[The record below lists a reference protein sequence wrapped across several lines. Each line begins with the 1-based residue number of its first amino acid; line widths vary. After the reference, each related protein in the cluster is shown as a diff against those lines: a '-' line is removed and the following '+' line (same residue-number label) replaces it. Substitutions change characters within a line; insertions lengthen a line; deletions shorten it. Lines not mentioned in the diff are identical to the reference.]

1 MIPRRLLILARR
13 VKGKVLASALAI
25 LLVSLSYLATAF
37 TTAFALG
44 ALARGRTDDAMFWIA
59 LTAGTVVLRALAIPL
74 RTAIT
79 TASGLA
85 VRRILR
91 ADLLAHAMALGP
103 SWASGSRLGEVQATI
118 VEGVDGLDPY
128 YSDYLPQLLITA
140 VLPASIVAGM
150 TFVHGPS
157 AAFLGACL
165 LVTLVVPRIKDAALL
180 RQGSER
186 WRTYLELSSDYM
198 ESMQGIPTLRT
209 FGAAERRRDALEARS
224 DSVYA
229 ATMRPL
235 RTSLL
240 ENGITVGFT
249 LLGTAGAVLLATIAV
264 TDGRREPLAA
274 LLVLLLSIECFR
286 PVRDLS
292 KAWHSG
298 YLGLTASG
306 GVDTILGATPDVPD
320 SGTHQLTLTT
330 PPDLQVSQV
339 SYTYPGADRPA
350 LREVSLT
357 LPAGGLIAVVGPSGA
372 GKSTFA
378 SLLSRRLDPDRGSI
392 TIDDIDLRTVSLE
405 SLRENMAIVPQH
417 THLFHDTVAAN
428 VRLGAPD
435 ATDQQVWDALR
446 DANAAAFV
454 EDLPEGLST
463 VLAEDGDSLSGGQRQ
478 RLALARALVRRTP
491 VLLLD
496 EPTSNVDR
504 EADVQIMD
512 ALARLRGQHTVIV
525 VAHRLDS
532 IMHADTVIV
541 LANGRAVE
549 HGPPATLA
557 GRDGL
562 FAALRADEQ
571 DREPT
576 AERLGEA
583 PNHVR

>member
-1 MIPRRLLILARR
+1 MIPKRLMILALR

-25 LLVSLSYLATAF
+25 LIVSLSYLATAF
-37 TTAFALG
+37 ATAFALG
-44 ALARGRTDDAMFWIA
+44 ALADGHTDAAMWWIA
-59 LTAGTVVLRALAIPL
+59 LAAGTVLFRGFAIPA

-103 SWASGSRLGEVQATI
+103 AWASSTRLGEVQTTI

-140 VLPASIVAGM
+140 VLPASIVTGVA
-150 TFVHGPS
+150 FVHGPS
-157 AAFLGACL
+157 AAFLGVCL

-186 WRTYLELSSDYM
+186 WRAYLELSSDYM

-224 DSVYA
+224 DSVYT

-249 LLGTAGAVLLATIAV
+249 LLGTAGAVFLATIAV
-264 TDGRREPLAA
+264 TDGRRQPLAA

-306 GVDTILGATPDVPD
+306 GVDAILGARPAVPD
-320 SGTHQLTLTT
+320 DGVRELILTR

-350 LREVSLT
+350 LREVTAT
-357 LPAGGLIAVVGPSGA
+357 LPAGQLIAVVGPSGA

-392 TIDDIDLRTVSLE
+392 SIDGMDVREVSLA
-405 SLRENMAIVPQH
+405 SLREHLAIVPQH

-446 DANAAAFV
+446 AADAAGFV
-454 EDLPEGLST
+454 EDLPEGLDT

-478 RLALARALVRRTP
+478 RLALARALVRRAP

-504 EADVQIMD
+504 EADAQIMD
-512 ALARLRGQHTVIV
+512 ALVRLRDRHTVV
-525 VAHRLDS
+525 VIAHRLDS
-532 IMHADTVIV
+532 IMRADTVIV
-541 LANGRAVE
+541 FADGEVVE
-549 HGPPATLA
+549 HGPPAELSHA
-557 GRDGL
+557 DGL
-562 FAALRADEQ
+562 FAALR
-571 DREPT
+571 RH
-576 AERLGEA
+576 ERNRDPSAGRRGEA
-583 PNHVR
+583 IDHAR